1 MAEVK
6 QGIVVVVTRNGSG
19 DWWRFP
25 SYKDAFESPIFQY
38 GDAICQGPQFIEKNW
53 TGLEFPWLLE
63 VLVSPVER
71 SRILMNVKEKGW
83 NTWAKVL
90 DHYRDFLWAKMVE
103 KCNEPPV
110 DLNAIF
116 EIVVSD
122 RRTPNKDVR
131 TMAKNPASNPN
142 TPATTDQIEDTSTEN
157 TAADATTATGDATE
171 AGTTKRKPPVREP
184 KFKNEMIVTL
194 LADKDGNVFGKD
206 NNPKRKGSAS
216 AARFDHYTN
225 GMTVEQALAAGLTRA
240 DLEFDVQ
247 KKFISIA

>member
-6 QGIVVVVTRNGSG
+6 QGKVVVVTRNGSG
-19 DWWRFP
+19 DWWLFD
-25 SYKDAFESPIFQY
+25 SFDEAFQNPIYQY

-53 TGLEFPWLLE
+53 TRLEFPWLLE

-71 SRILMNVKEKGW
+71 SRILVEVKNRGW
-83 NTWAKVL
+83 SSWTEIL
-90 DHYRDFLWAKMVE
+90 DHYREFLWAKMIE

-110 DLNAIF
+110 DYKAIF
-116 EIVVSD
+116 EIVAND

-131 TMAKNPASNPN
+131 TMAKNPASNEN
-142 TPATTDQIEDTSTEN
+142 TPATTDAQTEGN
-157 TAADATTATGDATE
+157 ATETTAAATE

-194 LADKDGNVFGKD
+194 LADKDGNVYGKE